1 MLCLALNAAM
11 GQFRTFRIAGPGGQI
26 SALRLPANC
35 QYLKGGMLN
44 APRAGEIRADIEIVP
59 LRIFV
64 IGALNWTIEWF
75 NHENREAVLNLA
87 RRTELLIFDGPKKS

>member
-1 MLCLALNAAM
+1 
-11 GQFRTFRIAGPGGQI
+11 
-26 SALRLPANC
+26 
-35 QYLKGGMLN
+35 MLN

-64 IGALNWTIEWF
+64 IGALNWTIEWL